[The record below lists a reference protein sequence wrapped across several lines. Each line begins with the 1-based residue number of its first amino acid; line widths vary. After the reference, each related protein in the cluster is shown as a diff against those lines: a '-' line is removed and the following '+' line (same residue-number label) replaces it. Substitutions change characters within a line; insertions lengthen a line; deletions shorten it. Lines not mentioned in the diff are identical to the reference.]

1 MAFDSSPPARPP
13 PSYIGKPHACPPRCR
28 ERVAWRRDLL
38 QQRVHL
44 LAGATLT
51 QAVTTLKH
59 ETLAGRKARLQKLQA
74 RSRGRGGGAGGGS
87 DRCGCGNPGCLYE
100 RPGAAGEDGGMEDR
114 GPSEEAAG
122 RGKRIGQ
129 ATSLV
134 FASLKVLEALRE
146 VGGLVGG
153 LQDGLVTS
161 TIR

>member
-74 RSRGRGGGAGGGS
+74 RSRGRAGAGA
-87 DRCGCGNPGCLYE
+87 CGCGRPGCTL
-100 RPGAAGEDGGMEDR
+100 DDMGGFGLE
-114 GPSEEAAG
+114 GPEQESARARRIQEAS
-122 RGKRIGQ
+122 
-129 ATSLV
+129 SLFV
-134 FASLKVLEALRE
+134 SSLSFLEALRKAS
-146 VGGLVGG
+146 GGGASCSPGNLPAGS
-153 LQDGLVTS
+153 LQML
-161 TIR
+161 